1 MPNKRPPRKQW
12 LFHPTSHDEQIVE
25 EERERLAALNP
36 GVKITRADVIRNFFA
51 RVKTLEAR
59 KAELEAAIA
68 QNDFEY
74 RGKMARRE
82 EDFQGAA

>member
-1 MPNKRPPRKQW
+1 MANKRPPRKQW

-25 EERERLAALNP
+25 EERERLTALNP

-51 RVKTLEAR
+51 RVKALEAR
-59 KAELEAAIA
+59 KAELEAAQA
-68 QNDFEY
+68 KDDFEY
-74 RGKMARRE
+74 RGKVPGRE